1 MAKIDPTGSY
11 VLFDGVCNV
20 CNHWVQFIIK
30 RDPHAKFQFASL
42 QSAEAGELLHAHGK
56 QVTLDS
62 IVLVQQEKV
71 YTEST
76 AILHILR
83 QLRGIWKVAGVGLI
97 IPEVIRNA
105 LYRWFARNRYR
116 WFGQRESCMLPT
128 PEIRLRFF

>member
-1 MAKIDPTGSY
+1 MAKINPAGSY
-11 VLFDGVCNV
+11 VLFDGV

-30 RDPHAKFQFASL
+30 RDPKAKFQFASL
-42 QSAEAGELLHAHGK
+42 QSTEAKELLHVYGR

-62 IVLVQQEKV
+62 IVLVQQGKV

-83 QLRGIWKVAGVGLI
+83 QLRGLWKVAGIGLI
-97 IPEVIRNA
+97 VPAFIRDPF
-105 LYRWFARNRYR
+105 YRWFARNRYR

-128 PEIRLRFF
+128 PEIRQRFL